1 MNNKY
6 NNCNYNI
13 IRSNGTELIQSDK
26 LPQDEV
32 FHGFSTRNGGVSRE
46 PYASLNLGLSRDEPK
61 ENILRNFRIL
71 CDAFGLDFEKLV
83 IVNHEH
89 GSNVIR
95 VDSSHCGRGLY
106 REPLPFCD
114 GLITDDPNVVLVTAH
129 ADCGAVFLYDKKRR
143 SIGLAHAGWK
153 GTLKRVGTELVRSM
167 QTAFGTKAEDL
178 IAATGPCICFDC
190 FEVGIEIGR
199 QFAEEF
205 RSEELVKPGK
215 RGKA

>member
-129 ADCGAVFLYDKKRR
+129 ADCGAVFLYDKKRPCR
-143 SIGLAHAGWK
+143 LERHAEAGRN
-153 GTLKRVGTELVRSM
+153 GVGSFNADGVRDES
-167 QTAFGTKAEDL
+167 GR
-178 IAATGPCICFDC
+178 FDC
-190 FEVGIEIGR
+190 GNGSVYL
-199 QFAEEF
+199 F
-205 RSEELVKPGK
+205 RLL
-215 RGKA
+215 

>member
-106 REPLPFCD
+106 REPLPFA
-114 GLITDDPNVVLVTAH
+114 TD
-129 ADCGAVFLYDKKRR
+129 
-143 SIGLAHAGWK
+143 
-153 GTLKRVGTELVRSM
+153 
-167 QTAFGTKAEDL
+167 
-178 IAATGPCICFDC
+178 
-190 FEVGIEIGR
+190 
-199 QFAEEF
+199 
-205 RSEELVKPGK
+205 
-215 RGKA
+215 

>member
-95 VDSSHCGRGLY
+95 VAGAGCIVNRCL
-106 REPLPFCD
+106 FA
-114 GLITDDPNVVLVTAH
+114 TD
-129 ADCGAVFLYDKKRR
+129 
-143 SIGLAHAGWK
+143 
-153 GTLKRVGTELVRSM
+153 
-167 QTAFGTKAEDL
+167 
-178 IAATGPCICFDC
+178 
-190 FEVGIEIGR
+190 
-199 QFAEEF
+199 
-205 RSEELVKPGK
+205 
-215 RGKA
+215 